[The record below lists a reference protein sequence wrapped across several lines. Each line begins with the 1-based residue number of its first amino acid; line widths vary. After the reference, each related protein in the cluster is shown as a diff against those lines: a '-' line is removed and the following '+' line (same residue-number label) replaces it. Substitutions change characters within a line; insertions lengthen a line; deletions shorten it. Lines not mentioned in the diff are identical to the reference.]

1 MKKHK
6 ARRVVLGKNL
16 VSSSLYTMYVRCEF
30 QYQSFPSLLFF
41 KHLLIWLHQV
51 LAVAHRLF
59 VAACRLLS
67 SCSTRASDHMG
78 SPVVSHTGLVA
89 SWHVRSSQSRGGTKS
104 PALEGRLLTTE
115 PPGKSLYFHLC
126 WPTPSFSDLSL
137 WNVRWVYS
145 WETGDNTT
153 AHSESLNSSWAVTS
167 HWQNLKSDVIS
178 HYMSIC
184 YLQWSV
190 NWRASKELVLYAVT
204 HITYCGKW
212 NLKLLRGWCY

>member
-1 MKKHK
+1 MGSQRVEHDRMTFTPSLNLLQMLNDCRRSALSSWANSHVVVRRSASMIALNLSLSTDDWPLHFSLLVKKHK

-89 SWHVRSSQSRGGTKS
+89 S
-104 PALEGRLLTTE
+104 
-115 PPGKSLYFHLC
+115 
-126 WPTPSFSDLSL
+126 
-137 WNVRWVYS
+137 
-145 WETGDNTT
+145 
-153 AHSESLNSSWAVTS
+153 
-167 HWQNLKSDVIS
+167 
-178 HYMSIC
+178 
-184 YLQWSV
+184 
-190 NWRASKELVLYAVT
+190 
-204 HITYCGKW
+204 
-212 NLKLLRGWCY
+212 